1 VPAAT
6 FNTKPESAFFN
17 CQKKIRWKR
26 INVLKLWV
34 RYKNDGLRALDFFNT
49 LQNIAHG
56 L

>member
-6 FNTKPESAFFN
+6 FNTKPESAFLN
-17 CQKKIRWKR
+17 CQKEIRWKR

-34 RYKNDGLRALDFFNT
+34 RYKNEGLRALDFFNT